1 MLDRR
6 RTLAAGLIGT
16 TAMLAPPMVTAAA
29 AQSVPGAQAPGFYRL
44 RVGDIEVVRVHDGY
58 AARPLDA
65 GFVRNA
71 ELADVQAALDS
82 AFQPKDELIIPFTA
96 TLVRTPRHT
105 VLIDAGLGD
114 FAPPTAGQIRRNLA
128 AAGFEPGDIDTVLV
142 SHFHGDHISGLRWK
156 DGSAA
161 FPNATIMVPEAEW
174 AFWMDDGRMS
184 QAPDGMRPGFENVR
198 RVFGP
203 DRGKVVQFG
212 DGQEVVP
219 GIRAMAAPGH
229 TPGHMVFLVSDGDRQ
244 LMVWSDTTNK
254 PELFVRHPTWQA
266 IFDMDG
272 EQATA
277 TRLRLLDMAASE
289 RLEVAGFHFPF
300 PATGHIARV
309 GDGYDY
315 VPIFWRAA

>member
-1 MLDRR
+1 MFDRR
-6 RTLAAGLIGT
+6 RALATGLIGT
-16 TAMLAPPMVTAAA
+16 TAMLAPTVAGAAA
-29 AQSVPGAQAPGFYRL
+29 EPVTGRQAPGFYRL
-44 RVGDIEVVRVHDGY
+44 KVGDIEIVRVHDGY

-71 ELADVQAALDS
+71 ELAEVQAALDA
-82 AFQPKDELIIPFTA
+82 AFQPRDELIIPFTA

-114 FAPPTAGQIRRNLA
+114 FAPPSAGQIRRNLA
-128 AAGFEPGDIDTVLV
+128 AAGFEPGAIDTVLV

-156 DGSAA
+156 DGTAA
-161 FPNATIMVPEAEW
+161 FPNATIMVPGPEW
-174 AFWMDDGRMS
+174 AFWMDDGVMS
-184 QAPDGMRPGFENVR
+184 RAPEGMRPAFENVR

-203 DRGKVVQFG
+203 VAEKVVRFG

-229 TPGHMVFLVSDGDRQ
+229 TPGHTVFLVSDGDRQ
-244 LMVWSDTTNK
+244 LLVWSDTTNK

-266 IFDMDG
+266 VFDMDG
-272 EQATA
+272 EEATA

-300 PATGHIARV
+300 PATGHIARA

>member
-1 MLDRR
+1 MVDRR
-6 RTLAAGLIGT
+6 GALATGLIGT
-16 TAMLAPPMVTAAA
+16 TAMLAPATLMAAA
-29 AQSVPGAQAPGFYRL
+29 NGATPGGQAPGFYRL
-44 RVGDIEVVRVHDGY
+44 KVGGIEVVRVHDGV
-58 AARPLDA
+58 AVRPLDA

-71 ELADVQAALDS
+71 ELAEVQAALDA
-82 AFQPKDELIIPFTA
+82 AFQPRDELIIPFTA
-96 TLVRTPRHT
+96 TLVRTPQHT

-128 AAGFEPGDIDTVLV
+128 AAGFEPGAIDTVLV

-156 DGSAA
+156 DGTAA
-161 FPNATIMVPEAEW
+161 FPNATLMVPEAEW
-174 AFWMDDGRMS
+174 AFWMDDGQMS
-184 QAPDGMRPGFENVR
+184 RAPEAMRPAFENVR

-203 DRGKVVQFG
+203 DANKIVRFG

-229 TPGHMVFLVSDGDRQ
+229 TPGHTVFLVSEGDRQ

-254 PELFVRHPTWQA
+254 PELFVRHPAWQA

-272 EQATA
+272 EQATS

-315 VPIFWRAA
+315 VPIFWRAS